1 MKRARY
7 LALSGPDNLCHV
19 RAAELTASTG
29 LSPAVIRPN
38 FLFFS
43 DQPVAIVTRPP
54 RTAVLLG
61 WLYRRDST
69 NRPVDLLDPV
79 DADDVFTKDGAVLL
93 EKYWGSYVTILYD
106 EDRDEATV
114 FRDPSGGM
122 PCYYM
127 KSSGMTTFGSDMGL
141 FCQAG
146 LLDYVTDDEQLGQ
159 HLYFTNLRTSRTCIA
174 ELNEIPAG
182 FQLSIQQGKSRLA
195 QRWQPWA
202 YAGRQAYY
210 DDPGEAISDLRAT
223 LFSAIGAWASRFQN
237 LVVGLSGGLDSSI
250 VAAVAVHAG
259 AKVTGLTLVTDESAG
274 DERYYAREIANF
286 LDIPLEE
293 MFFNTDD
300 TDLEMSHA
308 AHLPRPLAR
317 SFAQSGDQAY
327 CVVASAVG
335 AEAFFNGSGGDNVFC
350 FQQSV
355 LPIADRLL
363 FEGVGR
369 GTLMTAAEIADMAE
383 TSIIRCVAL
392 ASRRAWLRNPQYRW
406 KPKADLLNR
415 DFVNRS
421 GVQFAHPWLDVPVGE
436 LPGKAA
442 HIAYLIQIQN
452 HLEGFR
458 RETVLPMINPLMSQ
472 PIIETCLR
480 IPSWF
485 FCMEGEN
492 RSIVRKAFKSR
503 LPDSILHRRTK
514 GGPDGFL
521 QRLVE
526 RNRSKI
532 RDMLLGGHLA
542 AVKLIDRSSVEAA
555 IELEGDGNNHMHFR
569 ILELV
574 DVEAWVAAVK
584 AQ

>member
-7 LALSGPDNLCHV
+7 FALFGPGNILQMSVADLAD
-19 RAAELTASTG
+19 STG
-29 LSPAVIRPN
+29 LRPIIIRPN
-38 FLFFS
+38 FLLFS
-43 DQPVAIVTRPP
+43 DQPATIFTWPSRAV
-54 RTAVLLG
+54 VLLG
-61 WLYRRDST
+61 WLYRRDGGNSFD
-69 NRPVDLLDPV
+69 PSDLEDIL
-79 DADDVFTKDGAVLL
+79 TTDGAILL
-93 EKYWGSYVTILYD
+93 EKYWGSYVAIFHN
-106 EDRDEATV
+106 EERDQTTV
-114 FRDPSGGM
+114 VRDPSGGM
-122 PCYYM
+122 PCYHM
-127 KSSGMTTFGSDMGL
+127 KSLGITTFGSDMAL
-141 FCQAG
+141 FRHAG
-146 LLDYVTDDEQLGQ
+146 ILGHVIDDEQLGH
-159 HLYFTNLRTSRTCIA
+159 HLHFPNLRTNRTCLA

-182 FQLSIQQGKSRLA
+182 FQLAIQHGKSRLE
-195 QRWQPWA
+195 QWWKPWI
-202 YAGRQAYY
+202 YACRQTYY
-210 DDPGEAISDLRAT
+210 SDPVEATSDLRAT
-223 LFSAIGAWASRFQN
+223 IFSTIGAWASRFQN

-250 VAAVAVHAG
+250 VAAATVQAG

-293 MFFNTDD
+293 VFFNIDD
-300 TDLEMSHA
+300 TDLELSHA

-327 CVVASAVG
+327 CAVAHAVD
-335 AEAFFNGSGGDNVFC
+335 AKAFFNGSGGDNVFC

-369 GTLMTAAEIADMAE
+369 GTLITAAEIADMAE
-383 TSIIRCVAL
+383 TNIIRCATLAL
-392 ASRRAWLRNPQYRW
+392 RRAWLRSPQYRW
-406 KPKADLLNR
+406 KSKADLLNP
-415 DFVNRS
+415 DFVNHSRA
-421 GVQFAHPWLDVPVGE
+421 QFSHPWLEVPAGE

-458 RETVLPMINPLMSQ
+458 RETVLPMVNPLMSQ
-472 PIIETCLR
+472 PIVETCLR

-485 FCMEGEN
+485 FCMGGEN
-492 RSIVRKAFKSR
+492 RSIARKAFESH
-503 LPDSILHRRTK
+503 LPGSILHRRTK

-542 AVKLIDRSSVEAA
+542 AVNLIDRSSVEAA
-555 IELEGDGNNHMHFR
+555 IKLEGHRNNAMHFR

-574 DVEAWVAAVK
+574 DVEAWVTAVK